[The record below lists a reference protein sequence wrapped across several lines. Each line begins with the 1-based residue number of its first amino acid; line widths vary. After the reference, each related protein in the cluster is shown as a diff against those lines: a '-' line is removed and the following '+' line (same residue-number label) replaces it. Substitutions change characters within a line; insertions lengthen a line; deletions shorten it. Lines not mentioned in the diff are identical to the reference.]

1 MKDVEKMTSCCH
13 HGTFGTAWPANR
25 NAALRACML
34 HDRQGRVDF
43 KCIFNWKLGSML
55 NANIN
60 LIANKMKQQSDSTD
74 LSLCKWPRAHFTD
87 TEGLLLGVSTV
98 NTHHSERVGN
108 DILSMKLLKPPTVSH
123 LLHNRPMK
131 KAELSERGCLNAF
144 STCHSWEWQHI
155 AQVDPRSPPARSSYG
170 HSRCTVSVLKTQKN
184 VGNECNICK
193 AHIRNM
199 YIMH

>member
-74 LSLCKWPRAHFTD
+74 LSLCKWPRAHFTY

-98 NTHHSERVGN
+98 NTHHSEGREMTSWVWSCWNPQLSVTYYTTDPWKRQSCLKEDVWIPFLPVTAESGN
-108 DILSMKLLKPPTVSH
+108 ILPKWIPGHP
-123 LLHNRPMK
+123 LHVALMVIQDTQF
-131 KAELSERGCLNAF
+131 LS
-144 STCHSWEWQHI
+144 
-155 AQVDPRSPPARSSYG
+155 
-170 HSRCTVSVLKTQKN
+170 
-184 VGNECNICK
+184 
-193 AHIRNM
+193 
-199 YIMH
+199 